1 MKAIAKIFK
10 NKKTR
15 LLALLS
21 TNIAVLCAAVV
32 FSTVAWFVQDVSIGP
47 VENMPSKILTGYFDK
62 NVLPTDFDEEVYPHG
77 CSANP
82 YVITRPIH
90 YYNLV
95 RLQELGTYG
104 FTSETYFQFGKRFLP
119 SGLTAQQQS
128 AIEENYPYLFYKY
141 NDNGVEM
148 GTQSSPVYDNYLNM
162 KYYKDSNALSPI
174 GSARHPFEGTVIGND
189 LTVKN
194 LYIKGAGYSDIGIFG
209 YTSQT
214 SYVHNLY
221 FDNIHIDAANADAT
235 ALGSIG
241 HAAHSTHVY
250 IGYLAGHIFDTSRF
264 SNVYINN
271 CHIYNTVNTEYEMI
285 NTFGFFGHTDEP
297 LGSSEDTSGYT
308 SQLVA
313 ENAYNAIEFSNSLGG
328 DSLLARR
335 YTSEPSAGFLS
346 DAITDYNPQNQS
358 TYYTIDTNT
367 ATGKPYSLSSIGYSS
382 GDAGTFKYARYNTG
396 TDNDRDLHEI
406 GDVEAKNVL
415 SEKPKYIQYYDD
427 DGNPIDPI
435 DHSNDPDYDFYGMDD
450 GAYIYYG
457 SDGTWKYVNVEADTE
472 QPVNGTVNLYCH
484 TISFNQTV
492 NSETRRYFLKY
503 QAAGVGD
510 EYDTLVAEYWPYAT
524 PPQTDEYYFC
534 FKTSFGHT
542 GVSRFVEC
550 SNDSEYYIYSPVGQK
565 YLCTYSPKTPG
576 SAAHTLDG
584 QYLHTPVFVPQE
596 GYRPSSGVPAGTG
609 RWMPMKFTLGGPITR
624 ISYKS
629 TDNADSLS
637 EGITANDQ
645 FNRNINR
652 ARNTIGALQGSN
664 IDHEFGLF
672 GGHKMVAGANGGD
685 FIIGDYIEN
694 QTTSLNN
701 AVNYKLTSNASEIVD
716 YSTLV
721 IAGYEG
727 EQTNTYSI
735 DYALGA
741 QMDNNRDAKVVKEV
755 RDTSGYVLND
765 TTGVSKLVFRI
776 VGGSTSSYNYDPI
789 FTIESTDGY
798 LYFPKKGVFTGGIEE
813 KGKDNKL
820 LSAPKE
826 DLFGEGK
833 EQQTLC
839 AQWKFKK
846 LVQDGYYT
854 RYRFQ
859 NVGAPDRYLCYNVGS
874 NIFNT
879 YSITYYRNDNNLGE
893 NAEFSNNFI
902 DENITV
908 PEGQTYTPYNSR
920 CWFYIYKQQ
929 HGQTIQNVHY
939 TVAHIISGPGTTYP
953 FKKPVVEYPLMVSE
967 ISNSP
972 TDPGPYT
979 NFDVDPSYNVYFN
992 TTTSQVQYFEA
1003 YVRVWKR
1010 VNLVSELQE
1019 GDIVM
1024 IGSQQ
1029 SSGNNPSHYFMGSQ
1043 ASNYRN
1049 RSSSVNFKPPYI
1061 QADNVPTNAA
1071 TFTLTRSDRGWRF
1084 DTGSGFL
1091 YAAGG
1096 SSNNYLRTETQA
1108 DSNGNADWSISIL
1121 TDGTANIV
1129 SQGRNVTR
1137 NKIQYGRTSNS
1148 WWSSSY
1154 GFTCFSGSQ
1163 TAIQLYRL
1171 AQSSADR
1178 STYVGDLIDKFEPF
1192 RMDAIGPNIEYHTD
1206 YMKMNQEPSIAN
1218 DTHLNIG
1225 DYFYPS
1231 IHFKN
1236 AITLLIDANGSR
1248 DLGTLKFECRS
1259 NNTNMPYF
1267 YLYDGTHYRLDEAN
1281 ATDKDANPNDNVH
1294 SYLLNINT
1302 SNISTL
1308 TYYHIKGEGYYSAEY
1323 KEGNDFYGKEF
1334 KVCASDSEDLT
1345 KYLVVLAAP
1354 SGCEITN
1361 VTFTFN
1367 AIPGNIGYPGPVD
1380 YRSADY
1386 DANGFFTGTY
1396 LDIPSTVEETALCI
1410 YYDMKEL
1417 GQQLDIS
1424 VQFDHATGTYIVSI
1438 DTTNSVLTVD
1448 LIVNIFKYDNDA
1460 TQLSVLVDGVPVEYD
1475 GMGSLSVTIPANA
1488 SPGP

>member
-1 MKAIAKIFK
+1 MKAIKKLFK
-10 NKKTR
+10 DKKTR
-15 LLALLS
+15 LVALLS

-62 NVLPTDFDEEVYPHG
+62 NNLPDDFDEETYPHG

-104 FTSETYFQFGKRFLP
+104 FSDTTFFQFGKQFNKP
-119 SGLTAQQQS
+119 GNVSDPNGET
-128 AIEENYPYLFYKY
+128 YPYQFYKY
-141 NDNGVEM
+141 NDSGAEV
-148 GTQSSPVYDNYLNM
+148 GTQANPQYDNYLNM
-162 KYYKDSNALSPI
+162 NYYKDSNALSPI
-174 GSARHPFEGTVIGND
+174 GSARYPFEGTIIGND

-221 FDNIHIDAANADAT
+221 FDNIHIDASNASAI
-235 ALGSIG
+235 APGSVG

-250 IGYLAGHIFDTSRF
+250 IGYLAGHIYDTSRF

-313 ENAYNAIEFSNSLGG
+313 ENAYNAIEFSSSLGG
-328 DSLLARR
+328 DSMLARR
-335 YTSEPSAGFLS
+335 YTPEPSAGFLS
-346 DAITDYNPQNQS
+346 DAISDETAQNGS

-367 ATGKPYSLSSIGYSS
+367 STGKPYSLSSIGYSS

-396 TDNDRDLHEI
+396 TDEDRDLHEI

-427 DGNPIDPI
+427 ETGEPIEPI
-435 DHSNDPDYDFYGMDD
+435 DHSNDPTYDFYGMDD
-450 GAYIYYG
+450 GAYIYYDNG
-457 SDGTWKYVNVEADTE
+457 SWKYVNVEADTTK
-472 QPVNGTVNLYCH
+472 PVTGTVNLYCH
-484 TISFNQTV
+484 TISFYQTV
-492 NSETRRYFLKY
+492 NDETRRYFLRY
-503 QAAGVGD
+503 QPGANGD
-510 EYDTLVAEYWPYAT
+510 YDTLVPEYWPYST
-524 PPQTDEYYFC
+524 PPQSDDYYFC

-550 SNDSEYYIYSPVGQK
+550 SNDKEYYIYSPYGNK
-565 YLCTYSPKTPG
+565 YLCTYCPKTPG
-576 SAAHTLDG
+576 NASPLLDA

-596 GYRPSSGVPAGTG
+596 GYRPASGVPSGTG
-609 RWMPMKFTLGGPITR
+609 KWMPMKFTLGGPITR
-624 ISYKS
+624 ISYVS
-629 TDNADSLS
+629 TDNADSLTN
-637 EGITANDQ
+637 GLTANEQ

-652 ARNTIGALQGSN
+652 QRDTIGALQGSN
-664 IDHEFGLF
+664 VTHAFGVF
-672 GGHKMVAGANGGD
+672 GGHKMIAGANGGD
-685 FIIGDYIEN
+685 FYIGDYIET

-701 AVNYKLTSNASEIVD
+701 AVNYKLTSEAKEIVD

-727 EQTNTYSI
+727 EQTNTYSV

-741 QMDNNRDAKVVKEV
+741 QMDNNRDAKRVLEV

-776 VGGSTSSYNYDPI
+776 VGGTTSQNNYNPV

-798 LYFPKKGVFTGGIEE
+798 LYFPDKRGFGSDGTDEVSKT
-813 KGKDNKL
+813 NL
-820 LSAPKE
+820 LRSAPKST
-826 DLFGEGK
+826 LFGAGNESK
-833 EQQTLC
+833 ENYAKWT
-839 AQWKFKK
+839 FDK
-846 LVQDGYYT
+846 LIQSGYYT
-854 RYRFQ
+854 RYRFR
-859 NVGAPDRYLCYNVGS
+859 NVGAPDRYLCYNVGD

-879 YSITYYRNDNNLGE
+879 YSLTYYRQNNSLTE
-893 NAEFSNNFI
+893 SDFFSNSNGI
-902 DENITV
+902 DEHIV
-908 PEGQTYTPYNSR
+908 LPEGATYTPYNAR

-939 TVAHIISGPGTTYP
+939 TVGHIIQDEGVTYP
-953 FKKPVVEYPLMVSE
+953 FKQTVVPYPLMVSE

-972 TDPGPYT
+972 TDPGPYEE
-979 NFDVDPSYNVYFN
+979 FDVDPSYNVYFN

-1049 RSSSVNFKPPYI
+1049 RSSSINFKPPYV

-1084 DTGSGFL
+1084 DTGDGFL

-1096 SSNNYLRTETQA
+1096 SSNNYLRTETQP
-1108 DSNGNADWSISIL
+1108 DSNGNCDFSISIL

-1137 NKIQYGRTSNS
+1137 NKIQYGRTSTS

-1154 GFTCFSGSQ
+1154 GFSCFSGNQ
-1163 TAIQLYRL
+1163 TAIQIYRL

-1178 STYVGDLIDKFEPF
+1178 STYVGDLIDKFESF

-1218 DTHLNIG
+1218 DTHLSVG

-1231 IHFKN
+1231 NHFKN

-1281 ATDKDANPNDNVH
+1281 ATDKDTNPNDNVH

-1354 SGCEITN
+1354 AGCEITN

-1410 YYDMKEL
+1410 YYDMTEI
-1417 GQQLDIS
+1417 GQSLDIS
-1424 VQFDHATGTYIVSI
+1424 VQFDHSTGTYIVSI
-1438 DTTNSVLTVD
+1438 DTTHSVLTVD
-1448 LIVNIFKYDNDA
+1448 LMVNIFKYDNDA
-1460 TQLSVLVDGVPVEYD
+1460 TQLSVLIDGVPVAYD
-1475 GMGSLSVTIPANA
+1475 GMGSLSVIIPANA